1 MVLTLKSVGLSPEI
15 EDTITARVTMSTGLD
30 LSSTNLKKTADPG
43 ASPEFS
49 MTAKNGDPMN
59 SHEIVFEVL
68 DAGDLTVNI
77 MGGLR
82 QRFSAREI
90 KTIQIQVRVPDKMTA
105 GDHAFSVKASF
116 ADNLA
121 VYDKLTFTV
130 TVNKKPKLDMTVSP
144 KTLKMKVAETAK
156 FTITFT
162 NGGNVIEDRVLDV
175 GTGGSVRASS
185 VTVKLDG
192 KVVDSLDI
200 SIKPG
205 ESLTVALELEVSKDA
220 NNGDQAVLTIG
231 VKERSG
237 YASVEAQ
244 TVTIDIEKEVSVLDL
259 LTDWSVLAIL
269 ALFLVIVVLYVRLR
283 K

>member
-1 MVLTLKSVGLSPEI
+1 
-15 EDTITARVTMSTGLD
+15 
-30 LSSTNLKKTADPG
+30 
-43 ASPEFS
+43 
-49 MTAKNGDPMN
+49 
-59 SHEIVFEVL
+59 
-68 DAGDLTVNI
+68 
-77 MGGLR
+77 
-82 QRFSAREI
+82 
-90 KTIQIQVRVPDKMTA
+90 
-105 GDHAFSVKASF
+105 VKASF

-244 TVTIDIEKEVSVLDL
+244 KVTIDIEKEVSVLDL